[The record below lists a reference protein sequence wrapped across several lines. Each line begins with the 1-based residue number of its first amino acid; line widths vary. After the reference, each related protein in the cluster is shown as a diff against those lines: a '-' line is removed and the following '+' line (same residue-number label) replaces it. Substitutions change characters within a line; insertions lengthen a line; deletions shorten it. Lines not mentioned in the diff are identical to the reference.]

1 MRLYSPTVL
10 IVASTAHALLLP
22 PSYVPQRTTVPLRAP
37 AAHMAEAGDAGDDL
51 FSKGFADELKRRGV
65 DSPEPSDAAG
75 AMPTDEDFNSELYAH
90 LDKRPEY
97 ATSEFYKGLR
107 SRLDVE
113 DPTYDELARQR
124 ELLANTTQPNPT
136 QGPSEVIELVLRA
149 LHDVDYPYPR
159 HGIEVL
165 MNYTGPGSSIS
176 PTQDRVTPEMLYTYF
191 EESKYRILL
200 EWRNIQYLRK
210 LDVSLD
216 NKRAFQPTKL
226 KALDDTWVPVTFQ
239 LSKYDTAEGDV
250 WLIDQFLVKT
260 AGRRGE
266 DSA

>member
-1 MRLYSPTVL
+1 M
-10 IVASTAHALLLP
+10 
-22 PSYVPQRTTVPLRAP
+22 
-37 AAHMAEAGDAGDDL
+37 
-51 FSKGFADELKRRGV
+51 
-65 DSPEPSDAAG
+65 
-75 AMPTDEDFNSELYAH
+75 
-90 LDKRPEY
+90 
-97 ATSEFYKGLR
+97 
-107 SRLDVE
+107 E

-149 LHDVDYPYPR
+149 LHDVDYPYPG

-176 PTQDRVTPEMLYTYF
+176 PTQSRVTPEMLYKYF

-260 AGRRGE
+260 AERRGE
-266 DSA
+266 D